1 MTQMIE
7 GEGSHVL
14 YFVNAHTLNC
24 AVDDP
29 GYRDVL
35 NTADVVFG
43 DGTGIRWAARMQGVR
58 LMANLNGTDLLPLF
72 FDAASGRGL
81 RYYLL
86 GATPDTVARAAAH
99 CESRHPGWELSGY
112 HNGYVFDAPIDPI
125 LDDIAEARPD
135 MLLVGMGNPI
145 QERFIHDHRHRMDVP
160 LVVGVGGLFDHWAG
174 NIVRAPAWVRRA
186 GFEWAQ
192 LLVQQPKKAGR
203 YLVGNPVY
211 LYRALR
217 ERVRP

>member
-1 MTQMIE
+1 
-7 GEGSHVL
+7 
-14 YFVNAHTLNC
+14 
-24 AVDDP
+24 
-29 GYRDVL
+29 
-35 NTADVVFG
+35 
-43 DGTGIRWAARMQGVR
+43 
-58 LMANLNGTDLLPLF
+58 
-72 FDAASGRGL
+72 
-81 RYYLL
+81 
-86 GATPDTVARAAAH
+86 
-99 CESRHPGWELSGY
+99 
-112 HNGYVFDAPIDPI
+112 
-125 LDDIAEARPD
+125 